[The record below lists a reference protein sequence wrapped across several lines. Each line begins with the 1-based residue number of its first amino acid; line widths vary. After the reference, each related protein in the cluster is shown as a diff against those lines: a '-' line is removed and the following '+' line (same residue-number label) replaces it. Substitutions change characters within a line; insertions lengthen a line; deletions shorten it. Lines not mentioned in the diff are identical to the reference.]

1 MWCPSCSADVAA
13 EVTADERRFLCT
25 RCQTEL
31 GLTAATTRPA
41 ITTPLAAE
49 RDARELLAK
58 WSAQSLLDEPLR
70 PVVPAPK
77 PVLEPAV
84 MEAPVETPPVVVS
97 IPQPEPIKRRKIR
110 RRESSNFGRESI
122 VSSMVENSTTNPPR
136 RASSGVWLSTM
147 GHLAAYAGIGLITCG
162 TALVIWSHYGGP
174 ASYAPTGWLI
184 AALGQMLFF
193 LGMVNL
199 VSGGLEQT
207 SADLRQQ
214 IAELEL
220 RHGRI
225 DEAHPPRE
233 LAGPHFGRKRSHRR
247 RRDAA

>member
-41 ITTPLAAE
+41 TTPPFATE

-58 WSAQSLLDEPLR
+58 WSAQSLLEEPLR
-70 PVVPAPK
+70 PVVAAPK
-77 PVLEPAV
+77 PIAEP
-84 MEAPVETPPVVVS
+84 PLVESETAAPPVVVA
-97 IPQPEPIKRRKIR
+97 IPKPGSAKRRKIV
-110 RRESSNFGRESI
+110 RRETASKDRD
-122 VSSMVENSTTNPPR
+122 STFFAIPAKAPIPLPPR
-136 RASSGVWLSTM
+136 SSSGVWLSTM

-162 TALVIWSHYGGP
+162 TVLVIWSHYGGP
-174 ASYAPTGWLI
+174 ATYAPTGWLI

-193 LGMVNL
+193 LGLVNL

-214 IAELEL
+214 LAELTA
-220 RHGRI
+220 RQYRQ
-225 DEAHPPRE
+225 DDSHPPRE
-233 LAGPHFGRKRSHRR
+233 LAGPHFGRRRSSRR
-247 RRDAA
+247 QRHAA